1 MPFFFHGSVRLT
13 SLIVPLNKF
22 KTVEILEASNSC
34 PVPTSLVRSHDEVLV
49 KQHRTILV
57 AQRPFLSRHFP
68 LSLASSSAARAR
80 VFTTSWSSSLLV
92 GHLTPHFLLST
103 GLLAAHQRSRIVRGT
118 GQRFALPSI
127 LSFPPSP
134 LSQSAHAH
142 ERHPKTGVHS
152 RCVVRLVRSYSS
164 MEFNQH
170 PKANEVEIS
179 ETFRKLNRAT
189 KLML

>member
-1 MPFFFHGSVRLT
+1 MSLPLCTSPSQMTFFKVGLKSTKKLGNIHKILLFLHVLNEHLSWFDLPFFFHGSVRLT
-13 SLIVPLNKF
+13 SLIVPLNKL

-80 VFTTSWSSSLLV
+80 VFTTSWSSSLLA

-103 GLLAAHQRSRIVRGT
+103 GLH
-118 GQRFALPSI
+118 
-127 LSFPPSP
+127 
-134 LSQSAHAH
+134 
-142 ERHPKTGVHS
+142 
-152 RCVVRLVRSYSS
+152 
-164 MEFNQH
+164 
-170 PKANEVEIS
+170 
-179 ETFRKLNRAT
+179 
-189 KLML
+189 